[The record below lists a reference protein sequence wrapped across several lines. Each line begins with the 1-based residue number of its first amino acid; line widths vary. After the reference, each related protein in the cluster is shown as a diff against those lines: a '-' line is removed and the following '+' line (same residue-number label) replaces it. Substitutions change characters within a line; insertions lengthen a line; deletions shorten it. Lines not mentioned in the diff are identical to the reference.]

1 MKKLALFCLAGI
13 LLLALAGCGNSDTAI
28 DVQKL
33 ADDLK
38 SGVAFKDDLAAMPD
52 SVFETYYEVEDG
64 DIVQKAVYA
73 GGGGTA
79 EEIAVFEAKD
89 EDAAARLKEA
99 AEQRIADQKEN
110 FENYVPGE
118 LTKLNNPVLEVKGE
132 YVILCVC
139 DNPEEAR
146 AIIDKAG

>member
-89 EDAAARLKEA
+89 EDAAARLKKA

-118 LTKLNNPVLEVKGE
+118 LTKLNNPVLEVKGK

>member
-13 LLLALAGCGNSDTAI
+13 LLLALAGCGNSDVTI

-33 ADDLK
+33 ADGLK
-38 SGVAFKDDLAAMPD
+38 SGVTFKDDLAAMPD

-89 EDAAARLKEA
+89 EDAAGRLKEA

-118 LTKLNNPVLEVKGE
+118 LTKLNNPVLEVKGK

-146 AIIDKAG
+146 AIIDQAG

>member
-1 MKKLALFCLAGI
+1 MKKLVLFCLAGI

-118 LTKLNNPVLEVKGE
+118 LTKLNNPVLEVKGK

>member
-64 DIVQKAVYA
+64 DITQKAVYA

-89 EDAAARLKEA
+89 EDAAARLKKA
-99 AEQRIADQKEN
+99 VEQRIADQKEN

-118 LTKLNNPVLEVKGE
+118 LTKLNNPVLEVKGK